1 MTVCS
6 PRFISVLAPRLETFV
21 ALKRAM
27 GRRYE
32 STEIELRRFDRFVAA
47 CSQPPKIVTREL
59 VHEWLSSKSGFHPQ
73 TQNKRAVTIRQFCLY
88 MVRLEPSTY
97 VPSRALFP
105 LTMPVFK
112 PHIYTEAEFRE
123 LLRAALELP
132 PHRSPLR
139 PKTIYTLLLVLY
151 ATGMRIGETVR
162 LRICDVDLDANTIRI
177 GNTKF
182 FKSRWVPFP
191 EELGDKLRAY
201 LEARRRVG
209 AVSSDSPFFIN
220 RRRRPLSTGR
230 VSAIFHGLVTAAGI
244 PLVPGTRRPRL
255 HDVRHTFAVTRVLQ
269 WYREGTDVQAKLPLL
284 ATYLGHGNVL
294 STQVYLTATAELLH
308 EASQRFEHAYGAILA
323 VPPGGA
329 R

>member
-1 MTVCS
+1 MTERS
-6 PRFISVLAPRLETFV
+6 PKFTSVLALHMETFV

-47 CSQPPKIVTREL
+47 CPQPPKIVTREL
-59 VHEWLSSKSGFHPQ
+59 VHEWLSSRRGLHPQ
-73 TQNKRAVTIRQFCLY
+73 TQKKRAVTIRQFCLY
-88 MVRLEPSTY
+88 MLRLEPSTY
-97 VPSRALFP
+97 VPDRALFP
-105 LTMPVFK
+105 ITMPMSK
-112 PHIYTEAEFRE
+112 PHIYTEVEFRE
-123 LLRAALELP
+123 LLRAALALP
-132 PHRSPLR
+132 PQRSPLR

-151 ATGMRIGETVR
+151 ATGLRIGEAVR
-162 LRICDVDLDANTIRI
+162 LRICDVDLDAHTFRV

-191 EELGDKLRAY
+191 KELGEKLRAF
-201 LEARRRVG
+201 LEARRSVG
-209 AVSSDSPFFIN
+209 AVSSESPFFIN
-220 RRRRPLSTGR
+220 CRRPCSTGR
-230 VSAIFHGLVTAAGI
+230 VSAIFHDLVTTARI
-244 PLVPGTRRPRL
+244 PLVPGIRRPRL

-269 WYREGTDVQAKLPLL
+269 WYREGADVQANLPLL
-284 ATYLGHGNVL
+284 ATYMGHGNIL

-323 VPPGGA
+323 EPPGGA